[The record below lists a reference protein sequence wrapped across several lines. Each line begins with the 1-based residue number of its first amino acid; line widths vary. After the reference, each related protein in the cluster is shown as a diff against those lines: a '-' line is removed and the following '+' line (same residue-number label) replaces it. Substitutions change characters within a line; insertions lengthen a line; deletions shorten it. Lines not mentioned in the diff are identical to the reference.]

1 MKGKQIRD
9 IRKYLG
15 LTQVEFAKAMTV
27 SFATVNRW
35 EGNRCKP
42 LPDRL
47 ARLKEMKGK
56 QFQSRSVVDQVTV
69 NHPVA
74 SSILASGAIF

>member
-1 MKGKQIRD
+1 MNGKQIRE
-9 IRKYLG
+9 IRKNLG

-35 EGNRCKP
+35 EGGHCKP

-47 ARLKEMKGK
+47 ARLREMKGK
-56 QFQSRSVVDQVTV
+56 
-69 NHPVA
+69 
-74 SSILASGAIF
+74 AIGE

>member
-1 MKGKQIRD
+1 MKGKQIKE
-9 IRKYLG
+9 IRKNLG

-35 EGNRCKP
+35 EGGRCKP

-47 ARLKEMKGK
+47 VRLKGMKE
-56 QFQSRSVVDQVTV
+56 
-69 NHPVA
+69 
-74 SSILASGAIF
+74 SIRR